1 MKRSQ
6 WGALVVLLAGSLVAE
21 QLVHHEHHYW
31 FTDIPGFFVVY
42 GFIGCVAII
51 FLSKWY
57 GKFGVQRA
65 EDYYEVHG
73 DADPHEVRTG
83 VADPGLADPGLAD
96 PGLADDAAS
105 NGGGEP

>member
-1 MKRSQ
+1 MNRWQ
-6 WGALVVLLAGSLVAE
+6 WAGIVALVAGSLVAE

-42 GFIGCVAII
+42 GFVGCVAII

-65 EDYYEVHG
+65 EDYYERHG
-73 DADPHEVRTG
+73 DDDPHEARTG
-83 VADPGLADPGLAD
+83 VADPGLADGATAE
-96 PGLADDAAS
+96 GV
-105 NGGGEP
+105 EER

>member
-83 VADPGLADPGLAD
+83 VADPGLAD
-96 PGLADDAAS
+96 DAAS
-105 NGGGEP
+105 NGGEEP